1 MFRAKQKARRL
12 GRFTNLSHA
21 LIAQRGKNSSCG
33 YRSLGCPQL
42 TSSSFDISVHFRVA
56 RQRYFKCECKCYA
69 LSCFIQKCVS
79 LFNRL
84 FTVKTLLF
92 PKICTFVHQGIPTT
106 NWFCPH
112 RSMLLI
118 DQIKDWFQL
127 RTSIRRW
134 TREWIKTEMMQNA
147 FYVCL

>member
-1 MFRAKQKARRL
+1 MTQCVTRIAE
-12 GRFTNLSHA
+12 TNLNIFSVPSEA
-21 LIAQRGKNSSCG
+21 KGASPWKVYKFVARVDCTARQKLQ

-42 TSSSFDISVHFRVA
+42 TSSSFDVRVHFRVA

-106 NWFCPH
+106 NWFCPR

-127 RTSIRRW
+127 RTSIRR
-134 TREWIKTEMMQNA
+134 
-147 FYVCL
+147 